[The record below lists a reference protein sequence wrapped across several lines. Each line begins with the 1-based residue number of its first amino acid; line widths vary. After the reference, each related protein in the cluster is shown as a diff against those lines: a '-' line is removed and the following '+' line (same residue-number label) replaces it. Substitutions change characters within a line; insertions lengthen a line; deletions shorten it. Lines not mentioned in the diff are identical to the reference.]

1 VSLLPIRGIY
11 NLVLRQSGIV
21 AKLGVEEQVRFLK
34 GRQFRLGLLDKS
46 LQEGGITHGE
56 KERDGPHRA
65 LRL

>member
-1 VSLLPIRGIY
+1 MSLLPIRGIY

-46 LQEGGITHGE
+46 LQEGGIIWRKREGWSTSG
-56 KERDGPHRA
+56 A
-65 LRL
+65 QII